1 MALVYGKLTE
11 IVIVKWLRIMT
22 ISNERMY
29 FVSSQG
35 EPLISK
41 KKTKHNRLML
51 RCDQETVKDYI
62 L

>member
-41 KKTKHNRLML
+41 KKKQNTT
-51 RCDQETVKDYI
+51 D
-62 L
+62 